1 MMFSKDQKPMGS
13 SGHAQTIIAQGVRV
27 EGDFTSQG
35 DVLIEGE
42 VEGSVSTAS
51 ALRIGETSRI
61 RADVSAQSA
70 VVAGIVEGNIRVAE
84 TLELLESSRV
94 EGDIEAK
101 VLSVASG
108 AKVNGRISMDE
119 HAGKKEGKKREAL
132 EDAV

>member
-1 MMFSKDQKPMGS
+1 MGS

-42 VEGSVSTAS
+42 VAGSVTTAS
-51 ALRIGETSRI
+51 ALRVGETSHI
-61 RADVSAQSA
+61 RADVTAQAA
-70 VVAGIVEGNIRVAE
+70 VIAGVVEGNIRVAE

-101 VLSVASG
+101 VLSIASG

-119 HAGKKEGKKREAL
+119 GEQRKAEKAL
-132 EDAV
+132 KAVKSVEES